1 MTQRRVILKGGMV
14 AAALT
19 GFPALAQGSVNRIH
33 VGFPAGG
40 STDLVAR
47 TLAEQLRTRTGSAWV
62 VDSRPG
68 AAGRVVIGTFRD
80 LPSDGTNLLIT
91 PAAMVTMYPH
101 TYRKLAYE
109 PLTDLVPVSSTVRYP
124 YALVAGPGLPA
135 SVQNIAQYKAWATG
149 KQSSYGSAATGTGLH
164 MAGVILSRALGLDLV
179 HAGYR
184 GGAPMVVDV
193 MGGQIPIGFTVLA
206 DVIPG
211 VQAGKMR
218 VLGITGTQRVS
229 QVPDAPTFQEQGIAG
244 LDFLDW
250 QGAFLPKRASTA
262 DAEAMN
268 QLVTASLKAPE
279 FIEMARKAGMEPG
292 GESRAAFARAVRED
306 YDRWGPVVKA
316 SGFTAED

>member
-1 MTQRRVILKGGMV
+1 MTQRRLILKGGVV

-19 GFPALAQGSVNRIH
+19 GFPALAQGSVHRIY

-47 TLAEQLRTRTGSAWV
+47 TLAEQLRAKTGSPWV

-68 AAGRVVIGTFRD
+68 AAGRLVVPLFRD
-80 LPSDGTNLLIT
+80 LPADGTNLLIT

-101 TYRKLAYE
+101 TYRRLAYE

-124 YALVAGPGLPA
+124 YALVAGPGLPVN
-135 SVQNIAQYKAWATG
+135 VQNIAHYKAWAAG
-149 KQSSYGSAATGTGLH
+149 KQSSYGSAAAGTGLH

-193 MGGQIPIGFTVLA
+193 MGGQIPIGFTVLT
-206 DVIPG
+206 DVLPG
-211 VQAGKMR
+211 VQAGKLR
-218 VLGITGTQRVS
+218 LLGVTGTQRAS
-229 QVPDAPTFQEQGIAG
+229 QVPDVPTFQEQGIAG

-250 QGAFLPKRASTA
+250 QGAFLPRRAAVA

-268 QLVTASLKAPE
+268 QLVTAALRAPE
-279 FIEMARKAGMEPG
+279 FLEMAKKSGMEPG
-292 GESRAAFARAVRED
+292 GESRAAFARTVRED
-306 YDRWGPVVKA
+306 FERWGPVVKA

>member
-1 MTQRRVILKGGMV
+1 MTQRRLLLKT
-14 AAALT
+14 ALSALALP
-19 GFPALAQGSVNRIH
+19 GFPAIAQGNVNRIY

-47 TLAEQLRTRTGSAWV
+47 GLAEQLRVRTGSPWIV
-62 VDSRPG
+62 ESRAG
-68 AAGRVVIGTFRD
+68 AGGRVVVTSFRD
-80 LPSDGTNLLIT
+80 LPADGTHLLVT
-91 PAAMVTMYPH
+91 PGAIVTMYPH
-101 TYRKLAYE
+101 TYRKLAYD
-109 PLTDLVPVSSTVRYP
+109 PLADLVPVSSTVRYP

-135 SVQNIAQYKAWATG
+135 SVQTIAQYKAWASG
-149 KQSSYGSAATGTGLH
+149 KQSAYGSAATGTGLH
-164 MAGVILSRALGLDLV
+164 MAGVILSRSLGLDLV

-211 VQAGKMR
+211 VQAGKLR
-218 VLGITGTQRVS
+218 LLGVTGTQRAS
-229 QVPDAPTFQEQGIAG
+229 QVPDAPTFQEQGVNG

-250 QGAFLPKRASTA
+250 QGTFLPKRASTA

-268 QLVTASLKAPE
+268 QLVTAALKSPE
-279 FIEMARKAGMEPG
+279 FVELARKNGMEPG
-292 GESRAAFARAVRED
+292 GESRAAFARAVRD
-306 YDRWGPVVKA
+306 DFDRWGPVVKA